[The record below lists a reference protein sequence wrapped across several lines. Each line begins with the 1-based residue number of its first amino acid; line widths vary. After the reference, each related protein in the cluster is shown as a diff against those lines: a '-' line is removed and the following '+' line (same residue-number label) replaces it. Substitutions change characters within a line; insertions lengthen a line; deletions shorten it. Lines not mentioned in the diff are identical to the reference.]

1 MSGRI
6 LTDDLIKEFK
16 QYLNQEEKS
25 GITVEKY
32 LRDVEAFRKY
42 ANMQEVTKELVVSYK
57 KHLNEL
63 GYAVRSINS
72 MLASI
77 NSFLKFRGWAD
88 CQAKSMKTQR
98 QIYCAEDKELTKE
111 EYIRLLD
118 VAKTKPR
125 IYLVMQTI
133 CSTGIRVSE
142 LSYFTVEE
150 VRTTRPGRQGIRKQ

>member
-63 GYAVRSINS
+63 GMPYA
-72 MLASI
+72 ASI
-77 NSFLKFRGWAD
+77 L
-88 CQAKSMKTQR
+88 C
-98 QIYCAEDKELTKE
+98 L
-111 EYIRLLD
+111 
-118 VAKTKPR
+118 P
-125 IYLVMQTI
+125 
-133 CSTGIRVSE
+133 
-142 LSYFTVEE
+142 LSIVF
-150 VRTTRPGRQGIRKQ
+150 